1 MTPSPQVLIYRP
13 YPRPSLYIPRP
24 TTNLQ
29 HSITSGAQRHVYPE
43 QIGRVV
49 GSGELG
55 YRRKPARHQDDV
67 QKGFHRSDHGGPG
80 PQGDGEGPREL
91 SIGHSGDPPTPPL
104 SLFPPPPHTHTLVT
118 PPPPC
123 LIPIETFPPSS
134 VSSLL
139 LLHDR
144 YMTDIQHVTQL
155 TFCNRNL
162 TCLHPFMPHPCLL
175 HSSIHSCLIHA
186 SSMPPP

>member
-55 YRRKPARHQDDV
+55 YRRKLVRHQDDV
-67 QKGFHRSDHGGPG
+67 QKGFHRSDHGGTG

-91 SIGHSGDPPTPPL
+91 SIGHSGDPPHPPSL
-104 SLFPPPPHTHTLVT
+104 SVSP

-123 LIPIETFPPSS
+123 LIHIATFPPSS

-139 LLHDR
+139 LLHTHDR
-144 YMTDIQHVTQL
+144 YMTDIQHVTQP

-162 TCLHPFMPHPCLL
+162 TCLYSFMPHPCLL
-175 HSSIHSCLIHA
+175 HSSCSN
-186 SSMPPP
+186 